1 MKKKK
6 AKAKTTKKVALLEE
20 KPQCALTNLNNE
32 CKELVKNQISKLFD
46 PERGLDNYNI
56 LYNLIYYIAQEA
68 AFLHLPMGQ
77 VKHAME
83 KGSDEAI
90 RNQLDWIAEKYNL
103 VGQKEDFIPNPQ
115 TETIN

>member
-6 AKAKTTKKVALLEE
+6 AKAKTTKKVALVEE

-32 CKELVKNQISKLFD
+32 CKEIVNNQISKLFN
-46 PERGLDNYNI
+46 PERGLENYNI
-56 LYNLIYYIAQEA
+56 LYNLIYYIVQEA
-68 AFLHLPMGQ
+68 AFLHLPIGQ
-77 VKHAME
+77 AKHAME
-83 KGSDEAI
+83 KASDEAI

-103 VGQKEDFIPNPQ
+103 IGQKEDFIPNPQ

>member
-6 AKAKTTKKVALLEE
+6 AKATKAKKVALVEE
-20 KPQCALTNLNNE
+20 KPQCALTNFNNE
-32 CKELVKNQISKLFD
+32 CKELVRNQISKLFD
-46 PERGLDNYNI
+46 PERGLENYNI

-83 KGSDEAI
+83 KGSDEALK
-90 RNQLDWIAEKYNL
+90 NQLDWIAEKYNL
-103 VGQKEDFIPNPQ
+103 VGQKEDFIPQPS
-115 TETIN
+115 TDTIN

>member
-20 KPQCALTNLNNE
+20 KPQNALTNLNNE

-68 AFLHLPMGQ
+68 AFLHLPMGKI
-77 VKHAME
+77 KHAME
-83 KGSDEAI
+83 KGSDEALK
-90 RNQLDWIAEKYNL
+90 NQLDWIAEEYNL